1 MCIRDSNW
9 DGIWIRIATNFML
22 IARLQ
27 EFDLIVGN
35 PPWVKWEHL
44 PSNYASKI
52 KELCNI
58 RHIFST
64 RGRFGGTQ
72 LNICALISNVT
83 ATNWLTNTGVLAFL
97 MPDSIMSQNSY
108 EEFRYFYLDYEAKE
122 RLFLQKID
130 KWEKPLKP
138 FTCEDIVVS
147 QDFNTYYYS
156 CLLYTSPSSHPQLY
170 QKLYLH

>member
-1 MCIRDSNW
+1 
-9 DGIWIRIATNFML
+9 
-22 IARLQ
+22 
-27 EFDLIVGN
+27 
-35 PPWVKWEHL
+35 
-44 PSNYASKI
+44 
-52 KELCNI
+52 
-58 RHIFST
+58 
-64 RGRFGGTQ
+64 
-72 LNICALISNVT
+72 
-83 ATNWLTNTGVLAFL
+83 

-156 CLLYTSPSSHPQLY
+156 RKEVDYKKGIDVTCIFAISAEIAVPALAPIAKATNPGAISLIITTAIVPPI
-170 QKLYLH
+170 